1 VDKLF
6 QLRNGEV
13 AEGVSTDGK
22 SHSVVRIVNIT
33 AATAQPDAMK
43 KMDDAV
49 RASMTEDILS
59 QYRSALQRKYDVEIN
74 DGIIDSLFDE
84 LNVRG

>member
-1 VDKLF
+1 M
-6 QLRNGEV
+6 NG
-13 AEGVSTDGK
+13 D
-22 SHSVVRIVNIT
+22 SHSVVRLANI
-33 AATAQPDAMK
+33 ADATVQPAAMK

-49 RASMTEDILS
+49 RASMTEDIIS
-59 QYRSALQRKYDVEIN
+59 QYRAALQRKYDVEIN